1 MTRATAVKTRTVDRL
16 VWIAIFGGLIVGG
29 FGLSLRNTADA
40 LGWTLTAIGG
50 AAIALGVVLIGL
62 RSRMPPD

>member
-1 MTRATAVKTRTVDRL
+1 MTRPAVKTRTIDRL

-29 FGLSLRNTADA
+29 FGLSLRHTAEA
-40 LGWTLTAIGG
+40 LGWTLTALGG